1 MKKNLIVFFTA
12 MLCFNLYAAK
22 SENITVNLN
31 KLKKSYSVKNEKKSV
46 NLGGYG
52 SYIEFEMEIPND
64 DEYII
69 ILDVE
74 NSNPAGERTVL
85 KIEKDGSYFN
95 SQLIVPTEEK
105 KEIFVNRI
113 CLMKKGTNSFK
124 MSAPFLGFSINRINF
139 VKADANLKSK
149 ISPSGLVNKNSSEKT
164 KKLYDYLCNI
174 QGKAIL
180 SGQQIYE
187 SNAELNIIN
196 ETIGKYPAIMGI
208 DLMNYSPAFVER
220 GARGNV
226 IRRAKA
232 WAKQGGIIS
241 CSWHW
246 CAPKDLIDEDKPEM
260 HWYDGFRSKA
270 TKFDFSKAISNHNS
284 EEYKLIIRD
293 IDAIAVQLKSLQ
305 EADIPVLWRP
315 IHEAS
320 GGWFWWGAR
329 GSKNYIELYKILYD
343 RLVNYHK
350 LNNLIWVWNAQNA
363 KWYPGDEYV
372 DVLSFDTY
380 PGKRIYK
387 TFDNELNEL
396 QSATSVSK
404 LYAIS
409 ENGPLPDITKLAQQN
424 GIWSW
429 FCTWNGEFVIDS
441 KEEFSEEYTDLNHFK
456 TFYDNPFVITRDELP
471 QF

>member
-1 MKKNLIVFFTA
+1 MKKGIIGVIAVL
-12 MLCFNLYAAK
+12 LCFHLYAAK
-22 SENITVNLN
+22 SESITVNLS
-31 KLKKSYSVKNEKKSV
+31 KLKKSYSVKNEKKSLS
-46 NLGGYG
+46 LGGYG
-52 SYIEFEMEIPND
+52 SFVEFEIEISKD
-64 DEYII
+64 GEYAIV
-69 ILDVE
+69 LEVE
-74 NSNPAGERTVL
+74 NSNSLDARTVMKL
-85 KIEKDGSYFN
+85 EKDKNYFN
-95 SQLIVPTEEK
+95 SQLIMPTEK
-105 KEIFVNRI
+105 KEIYVNRI
-113 CLMKKGTNSFK
+113 CLMEKGNHSFK
-124 MSAPFLGFSINRINF
+124 LSAPFSGFTVNKIVIMP
-139 VKADANLKSK
+139 ADDNIKSK
-149 ISPSGLVNKNSSEKT
+149 ISPAGLVNKNATEKT
-164 KKLYDYLCNI
+164 KKLYDYLCNM

-180 SGQQIYE
+180 SGQQINE
-187 SNAELNIIN
+187 SNVELNVIN

-220 GARGNV
+220 GARGNI

-232 WAKQGGIIS
+232 WAKQGGLIS

-260 HWYDGFRSKA
+260 RWYDGFRAKA
-270 TKFDFSKAISNHNS
+270 TNFDFSKAISNHNS

-350 LNNLIWVWNAQNA
+350 LNNLIWVWNAQDA

-387 TFDNELNEL
+387 TFDNELAEL
-396 QSATSVSK
+396 QSATSVPK
-404 LYAIS
+404 LYALS

-429 FCTWNGEFVIDS
+429 FCTWNSEFVIDS
-441 KEEFSEEYTDLNHFK
+441 NDSFSEEYTDLNHFK
-456 TFYDNPFVITRDELP
+456 TFYDNPFVITNDELP